1 MKLRNVSP
9 TEEELLRLDLGGFF
23 EEGEEEFG
31 GSGDVKSSPNS
42 RSFVKELALKHE
54 SLRNDFNDLK
64 LYVFKKLDYLS
75 SSMKLVMEKLGLE
88 YIDSDVDSED
98 DIVFVMKKKKDDDG
112 DNGGAASGGVG
123 YFVMFHFWFFF
134 CFCFVYFLFLMS
146 F

>member
-1 MKLRNVSP
+1 MRNVSP
-9 TEEELLRLDLGGFF
+9 TEEELLRLDLGDFF
-23 EEGEEEFG
+23 EKGEEEFG
-31 GSGDVKSSPNS
+31 DSGDVKSSPNS

-64 LYVFKKLDYLS
+64 LYVFKKLDYLF

-112 DNGGAASGGVG
+112 DDGGVASGVVG
-123 YFVMFHFWFFF
+123 YFIMFYVWFFY
-134 CFCFVYFLFLMS
+134 CCLVYFLFLML

>member
-88 YIDSDVDSED
+88 YIDSNVD
-98 DIVFVMKKKKDDDG
+98 
-112 DNGGAASGGVG
+112 
-123 YFVMFHFWFFF
+123 
-134 CFCFVYFLFLMS
+134 
-146 F
+146 

>member
-42 RSFVKELALKHE
+42 RSFMKELALKHE

-75 SSMKLVMEKLGLE
+75 SSMKLVMKKLGVE
-88 YIDSDVDSED
+88 YIDSDADSDEN
-98 DIVFVMKKKKDDDG
+98 IEFVMNKKKDDDG
-112 DNGGAASGGVG
+112 DDGGAASGVVG
-123 YFVMFHFWFFF
+123 YFVMFY
-134 CFCFVYFLFLMS
+134 V
-146 F
+146 